1 MQSASA
7 TRIEGNVDRA
17 ASALFAAAMG
27 YAAFVWFGAHRAQ
40 PLLIAETAAVATF
53 AGERHRLS
61 LRVAGSDSH
70 EVAQRMCA
78 GLEDA
83 EFSIPGLLVADIGLA
98 GAARRALDGATDL
111 TIEALTVADD

>member
-1 MQSASA
+1 MMKIAMSS
-7 TRIEGNVDRA
+7 A
-17 ASALFAAAMG
+17 ASALL
-27 YAAFVWFGAHRAQ
+27 RA
-40 PLLIAETAAVATF
+40 LIARAGVERNRILLTDAVSTDWQSLTF

-70 EVAQRMCA
+70 EVALRMCA